1 MATFITGT
9 SNFPGDYDVVPE
21 YTGTA
26 ASVSFVLDQ
35 LRDPVTGVI
44 TQSGN
49 LVIAEAINNIYTIVQ
64 AVEETLG
71 RDPQDIFPSV
81 TARMNYLQYSGSS
94 AFVTKSG
101 DTMFG
106 TLNISG
112 TGAEGLQTNY
122 IYSSGGTWLADGN
135 TSIAGSGSLN
145 ISSSGSLNLGS
156 VNNVDV
162 TSSSFIVNSDVT
174 NIFGTGSVALSGGTF
189 TLQSTGN
196 ITTYSDIVPNP
207 SGTINLG
214 STGLYFDNIY
224 VNSIHSTGLSE
235 SYLLKTGDT
244 MLGSLTLDS
253 GVDILNGTSG
263 INSLGDLANPFS
275 GIYSKNIYVT
285 NIYGMSPVTF
295 EADINLGTGSQITFA
310 QSGTTDIGEATSP
323 VGTLYAD
330 SVVADNISIAGY
342 VTSTGSNMSGDLVM
356 DSGVSIQL
364 ASGSVYPQTS
374 GVGDI
379 GTSTNYF
386 DNVYTDNVN
395 GAPVGNLVFG
405 EVLTV
410 STGVLGSTRQFA
422 LQYPPTTG
430 TSNGYAMIFVSG
442 VLMTPG
448 LDYSLTGNILTITG
462 SMYTPATAPVAGMYI
477 Y

>member
-1 MATFITGT
+1 MATFLTGT
-9 SNFPGDYDVVPE
+9 SNYPSDYDVVPE

-156 VNNVDV
+156 INNIDFNSNSFVVNTNVA
-162 TSSSFIVNSDVT
+162 
-174 NIFGTGSVALSGGTF
+174 NIYG
-189 TLQSTGN
+189 TGN
-196 ITTYSDIVPNP
+196 ITASGGSIDFMSSGNITTHADIVPNA

-244 MLGSLTLDS
+244 MLGALTLDT
-253 GVDILNGTSG
+253 GVNILNADSGTS
-263 INSLGDLANPFS
+263 SLGDLANPFLDM
-275 GIYSKNIYVT
+275 YTKELYVT
-285 NIYGMSPVTF
+285 DLYGMSPITVNDDLDF
-295 EADINLGTGSQITFA
+295 ASGANITF
-310 QSGTTDIGEATSP
+310 SGSGVNDIGSASNP
-323 VGTLYAD
+323 VGTLW
-330 SVVADNISIAGY
+330 ADNVVTDNVSILGY
-342 VTSTGSNMSGDLVM
+342 VETSGSNMTGDLIM
-356 DSGVSIQL
+356 DSGVSVQL

-379 GTSTNYF
+379 GTSSNYF
-386 DNVYTDNVN
+386 DNVYTNNVN
-395 GAPVGNLVFG
+395 GASVGNLVFG

-410 STGVLGSTRQFA
+410 ATGVLGSTRQFS
-422 LQYPPTTG
+422 LQYSPTAG
-430 TSNGYAMIFVSG
+430 SLNPYAMIFVSG
-442 VLMTPG
+442 VMITPG